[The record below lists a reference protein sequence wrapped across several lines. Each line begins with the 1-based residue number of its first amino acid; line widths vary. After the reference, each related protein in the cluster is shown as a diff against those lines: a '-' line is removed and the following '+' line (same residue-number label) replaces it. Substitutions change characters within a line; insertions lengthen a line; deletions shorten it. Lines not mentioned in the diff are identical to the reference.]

1 MGKNDWVVGDPK
13 LAKQY
18 EEIEKKMKKD
28 DLVQA
33 FIDQGRL
40 EIIWSD
46 DEGSVERLQVVKE
59 FKAENK
65 SKGEK

>member
-18 EEIEKKMKKD
+18 EEIEKEMKKD
-28 DLVQA
+28 DLIRT
-33 FIDQGRL
+33 FIDAGRL

-46 DEGSVERLQVVKE
+46 DSVERLQVVKE

>member
-1 MGKNDWVVGDPK
+1 MSKNDWIVGDPK

-28 DLVQA
+28 DLIKA

-46 DEGSVERLQVVKE
+46 DSVEHLQVVKE

>member
-1 MGKNDWVVGDPK
+1 MSKNDWVVGDPK

-18 EEIEKKMKKD
+18 EEIEKGMKKD
-28 DLVQA
+28 DLVRT
-33 FIDQGRL
+33 FIDAGRL

-46 DEGSVERLQVVKE
+46 DKNSVEHLQVVKE
-59 FKAENK
+59 FKAENE